1 MKSVVVAAL
10 ILCVISRILSRN
22 VLTDSLDIDLTLHLW
37 ENPTSGIMSLLEVV
51 MKKQQHTVHM
61 DDKQRVSLTRMLTKK
76 EREELGSFRMY
87 REGAKI
93 ILEPVVEVP
102 QKDHWIYKNPKAFA
116 SLMKGIKDAEEG
128 RLHDLGSFAQYADED
143 ADKDE

>member
-1 MKSVVVAAL
+1 
-10 ILCVISRILSRN
+10 
-22 VLTDSLDIDLTLHLW
+22 
-37 ENPTSGIMSLLEVV
+37 

-61 DDKQRVSLTRMLTKK
+61 DDKQRICLTRMLTKE
-76 EREELGSFRMY
+76 EREELSSFRMY

-116 SLMKGIKDAEEG
+116 SLIKGIKDAEEG

-143 ADKDE
+143 E